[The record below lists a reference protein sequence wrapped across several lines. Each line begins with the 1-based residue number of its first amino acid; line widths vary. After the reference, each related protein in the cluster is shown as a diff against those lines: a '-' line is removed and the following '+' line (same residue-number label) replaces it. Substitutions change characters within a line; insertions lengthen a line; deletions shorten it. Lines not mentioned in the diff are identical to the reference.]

1 MLSGGMKGCS
11 TYGETKSGAG
21 GGLKLPVVEFH
32 KICKLNLPL
41 ILILTDRCVIHSLWF
56 FFLEKKLK
64 IE

>member
-11 TYGETKSGAG
+11 TYMETKSGAG

-41 ILILTDRCVIHSLWF
+41 ILILTDRCIIPSLWF
-56 FFLEKKLK
+56 FLEKNLK